1 MFWEIFYHKNI
12 YNACIILQF
21 QVELNKICFI
31 LAYKIRDWYTGLD
44 ISHWLWIET
53 QSQDPPSSTSS

>member
-31 LAYKIRDWYTGLD
+31 LAYKIR
-44 ISHWLWIET
+44 E
-53 QSQDPPSSTSS
+53 